1 MTVMTVGELL
11 IEAEVALLEQE
22 KIVERWTKGM
32 VDSNFSLE
40 PSVSEYVLKLRILAL
55 AKSQAYLQ
63 LALARM
69 QYESSTAV

>member
-1 MTVMTVGELL
+1 MSVMTIGELL
-11 IEAEVALLEQE
+11 MEAEVALLEQE

-40 PSVSEYVLKLRILAL
+40 PSVSEYVLRLRSLTL
-55 AKSQAYLQ
+55 AKSQAYSQ

-69 QYESSTAV
+69 KYESSVAV